1 MAIEVVVMVIV
12 VMPIVMVIVM
22 SIVVMVIVVEEHDAG
37 SKPPPWVRVTVVAV
51 VIVAAA
57 VWISSIENDFKIT
70 ISSCIK
76 LSLAGPPIQGL
87 LIMRPRASPI
97 CLIATK
103 PKVIS

>member
-1 MAIEVVVMVIV
+1 MRFVVYVNADLERVFENVYRDV
-12 VMPIVMVIVM
+12 V
-22 SIVVMVIVVEEHDAG
+22 A
-37 SKPPPWVRVTVVAV
+37 VVAV